1 MKRRTIFKMMGGAGA
16 VTLLAACGGGTGTA
30 ARILTVGL
38 PNGALTENHN
48 PFMPDSAANKLGYRW
63 LVYEPLAQVN
73 MIAPDT
79 EPTPWLAT
87 EWAWPRTSP
96 RST

>member
-38 PNGALTENHN
+38 PNGALTETTTPSCPIPRPTNSGTVGLFTN
-48 PFMPDSAANKLGYRW
+48 RW
-63 LVYEPLAQVN
+63 
-73 MIAPDT
+73 
-79 EPTPWLAT
+79 
-87 EWAWPRTSP
+87 R